1 MNVFIL
7 LRHLDKKIDQNPYVS
22 GKKKNNKKLKKKS
35 TCYSI
40 NFVSHT

>member
-22 GKKKNNKKLKKKS
+22 GKKKQQKIKKE
-35 TCYSI
+35 I
-40 NFVSHT
+40 NLLLY